1 MNEIHENNMK
11 AAMSKVVESD
21 DFRIKQIPDGED
33 NVVDKQVLIRVSEK
47 DRQRWK
53 SASEISGKTL
63 SSWIR
68 DILNQEA
75 SNLLDCPHPL
85 NEIKYYPWAQI
96 CTRCG
101 LRINLKKGKSGD

>member
-1 MNEIHENNMK
+1 MSEIEQNNIK
-11 AAMSKVVESD
+11 AAMSRVVESD
-21 DFRIKQIPDGED
+21 DFKIKQVQDGEE
-33 NVVDKQVLIRVSEK
+33 NVVDKQVLIRVSKK

-53 SASEISGKTL
+53 QASEISGKTL

-68 DILNQEA
+68 DILNMEA
-75 SNLLDCPHPL
+75 GNLLDCPHPL

-101 LRINLKKGKSGD
+101 LRINSKKK